1 MCYKLSITGILIQAS
16 RDRGSLAPS
25 LVVGV
30 HTLGLNDLLFRE
42 QIAIMRRD
50 GALEPAE
57 RDEQDRLVRAF
68 GPRIKASGYPHRAY
82 RGPVSLSTIHR
93 SLRSD
98 ERRLGKECVSTSR
111 F

>member
-1 MCYKLSITGILIQAS
+1 MKRRPPRSNRTDPLFHYTTLVRSS
-16 RDRGSLAPS
+16 RDRGSFAPS
-25 LVVGV
+25 VVVGV

-42 QIAIMRRD
+42 QNAIMRRD

-82 RGPVSLSTIHR
+82 RGPVSLSNIHR
-93 SLRSD
+93 SL
-98 ERRLGKECVSTSR
+98 
-111 F
+111 